1 MDSMQLG
8 NEYNKKCR
16 VLLIRSLKSM
26 KEGHQE
32 FDGVASMDDWSDN
45 QEDLIKEIESFL
57 EGK

>member
-1 MDSMQLG
+1 MQLG